1 MLIGEASKQTG
12 LSTKTIRFYCDRD
25 LIAPRRDP
33 FTGYRS
39 FTENDLAKLRFLKK
53 ARQLDFSIKDCSE
66 LLILYDQPDRA
77 SLDVKIIASK
87 KLEELDAQVNE
98 LNSLR
103 NQLKL
108 LVERCSGDH
117 LPDCPILDALAGE
130 RN

>member
-1 MLIGEASKQTG
+1 MLIGEASKRTG

-25 LIAPRRDP
+25 LIAPRREP

-39 FTENDLAKLRFLKK
+39 FTEKDLAKLRFLKK

-66 LLILYDQPDRA
+66 LLILYEQPDRA

-87 KLEELDAQVNE
+87 KLKELNTKVNE

-117 LPDCPILDALAGE
+117 QPDCPILEALADE
-130 RN
+130 

>member
-1 MLIGEASKQTG
+1 MIGEASKRTG
-12 LSTKTIRFYCDRD
+12 LSTKTIRFYCDRG
-25 LIAPRRDP
+25 LIAPRREP

-39 FTENDLAKLRFLKK
+39 FTEKDLAKLRFLKK

-66 LLILYDQPDRA
+66 LLILYEQPDRA

-87 KLEELDAQVNE
+87 KLKELDTKANE

-103 NQLKL
+103 SQLKI

-117 LPDCPILDALAGE
+117 QPDCPIVEALADE
-130 RN
+130 

>member
-25 LIAPRRDP
+25 LVVPHRDP

-39 FTENDLAKLRFLKK
+39 FTESDLTKLRFLKK
-53 ARQLDFSIKDCSE
+53 ARQLEFSIKDCAE
-66 LLILYDQPDRA
+66 LLILYEQPDRS
-77 SLDVKIIASK
+77 SLDVKIIALK
-87 KLEELDAQVNE
+87 KLRELDAKANA

-117 LPDCPILDALAGE
+117 RPDCPILEALA
-130 RN
+130 NK